1 MVLDDIH
8 SSHLDSSHQLIRPDV
23 RQQIYSL
30 RLDMLERK
38 NAKLEH
44 LLRKEQ
50 RRGRWREEEADR
62 YNDTDR
68 WANKVLS
75 AFDSLKAIES
85 SHGQCDVLV
94 QTGEREAT
102 KLSVFGRSTDDRR
115 QVRIRQQNCYSL
127 LLFIVLGSYC
137 ESSVL
142 CWCSSCSE
150 PLTRSHS
157 AYPP

>member
-30 RLDMLERK
+30 HLDMLERK

-127 LLFIVLGSYC
+127 LLFIVLESYC